1 MEADTRL
8 WPEGRPLEKFIMIS
22 VEEAL
27 DAILLR
33 IPRLG
38 RERIHIMGALGR
50 VLAEDIASPRPIP
63 PWPNSAMDGYA
74 VRAGDVAGASGEN
87 PAVLRVVAE
96 LQAGFEASRAVGPGE
111 AIRIMTGAPIPEG
124 ADAVVMVELTE
135 GGGEGEVRIL
145 QSVPK
150 GEAIRPAAEDVKAG
164 ERVFEAGT
172 RLGPAAI
179 AMLANIG
186 RAQVS
191 VHQRPRVAILST
203 GEELVDLDQEPAIG
217 QIYNSNSYAL
227 AAQVK
232 EAGGEP
238 ILLGIAR
245 DNAEDLELRLREG
258 LSADVLLTSGG
269 VSVGDFDLVKNTLG
283 DLGNEMHFWRV
294 RMKPGKPMA
303 FGTLNGK
310 PVFGLPG
317 NPVSTMVS
325 FELFVRPSLMKM
337 QGLAGLHRPKVE
349 ARLLHGLKKSPER
362 RHYVRAVASYE
373 GGEWTARAIEAQGSN
388 IIHSMLRAN
397 SLIVFPEYET
407 DLPADS
413 RVQVILLEEDSAL
426 GAQPVFSGGPGSLVT
441 GAGENG

>member
-1 MEADTRL
+1 
-8 WPEGRPLEKFIMIS
+8 MIS
-22 VEEAL
+22 VEEAQ
-27 DAILLR
+27 DAILKR

-38 RERIHIMGALGR
+38 RERVHILAALGR
-50 VLAEDIASPRPIP
+50 VLAEDVVAPRPIP
-63 PWPNSAMDGYA
+63 PWANSAMDGYA
-74 VRAGDVAGASGEN
+74 VRAADVAGASGEN
-87 PAVLRVVAE
+87 PVTLRVIEE

-135 GGGEGEVRIL
+135 PGGEGETRIL
-145 QSVPK
+145 QSVPG
-150 GEAIRPAAEDVKAG
+150 GEAVRPAGEDVEAG
-164 ERVFEAGT
+164 ERVFEAGS
-172 RLGPAAI
+172 RMGPAAI
-179 AMLANIG
+179 AMLASIG
-186 RAQVS
+186 RAQVL

-203 GEELVDLDQEPAIG
+203 GEELVDLDQMPGVG

-227 AAQVK
+227 AAQVR

-258 LSADVLLTSGG
+258 LSADAVLTSGG

-337 QGLAGLHRPKVE
+337 QGHAGLHRPKVE
-349 ARLLHGLKKSPER
+349 ARLIHPLKKSPER

-373 GGEWTARAIEAQGSN
+373 EGEWTVRAIEAQGSN

-397 SLIVFPEYET
+397 ALIVFPEYET
-407 DLPADS
+407 DLSAES
-413 RVQVILLEEDSAL
+413 QVQLILLEEDSAL
-426 GAQPVFSGGPGSLVT
+426 GAQPAFAAGPSSPGP
-441 GAGENG
+441 